1 MRGIA
6 LSAVLA
12 SSVACGFFHPA
23 LAGDEHNGTS
33 GYTLDETAEHAVIH
47 DGVTFYFAS
56 EMTAERF
63 SADPERYMP
72 KSLVA

>member
-1 MRGIA
+1 MRGVV
-6 LSAVLA
+6 LSVVLA

-63 SADPERYMP
+63 RADPERDMP
-72 KSLVA
+72 QSLAA

>member
-47 DGVTFYFAS
+47 DGVTF
-56 EMTAERF
+56 F
-63 SADPERYMP
+63 SHPR
-72 KSLVA
+72 